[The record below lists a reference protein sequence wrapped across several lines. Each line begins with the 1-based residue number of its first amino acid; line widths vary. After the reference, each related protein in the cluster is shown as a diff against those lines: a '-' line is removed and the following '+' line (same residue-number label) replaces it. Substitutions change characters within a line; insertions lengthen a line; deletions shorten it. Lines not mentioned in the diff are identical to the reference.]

1 MEDQRNISYLKELD
15 PAEGLSSTDEAG
27 IEQETA
33 KFWMKSKTRYPHRR
47 IGTDSIK
54 NAFQCVYFHVYQIR
68 LWETN

>member
-33 KFWMKSKTRYPHRR
+33 KFWMKSKTR
-47 IGTDSIK
+47 
-54 NAFQCVYFHVYQIR
+54 
-68 LWETN
+68 